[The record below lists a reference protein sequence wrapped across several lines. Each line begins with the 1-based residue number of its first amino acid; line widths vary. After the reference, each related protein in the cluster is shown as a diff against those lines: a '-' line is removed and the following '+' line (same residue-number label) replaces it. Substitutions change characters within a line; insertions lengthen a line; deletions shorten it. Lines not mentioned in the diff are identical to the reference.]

1 MGLGQKRLSLVLT
14 HQSLERDLPMNFE
27 QYRQLC
33 RDVSVLLELPDPER
47 LANEGLLELDGI
59 SMSLFH
65 DEEVVDDRLFCYVD
79 LGPVDDSRRARV
91 FERLLM
97 LNLLS
102 GTKTSGVYSLDPAS
116 GNPIF
121 CVHVMHPERL
131 DTADMASLLRSYA
144 MRARQLQQ
152 SVMTDADGESFLD
165 TVNRMFGLEDVS
177 SPHELA

>member
-1 MGLGQKRLSLVLT
+1 
-14 HQSLERDLPMNFE
+14 MNFE

-116 GNPIF
+116 TNPIF
-121 CVHVMHPERL
+121 CAHVMHPDQSDATRV
-131 DTADMASLLRSYA
+131 ASLLRAYA
-144 MRARQLQQ
+144 ARARQLQG
-152 SVMTDADGESFLD
+152 SVLMDADDLPFMD
-165 TVNRMFGLEDVS
+165 TVSRIFGLDEIDS
-177 SPHELA
+177 TAELA